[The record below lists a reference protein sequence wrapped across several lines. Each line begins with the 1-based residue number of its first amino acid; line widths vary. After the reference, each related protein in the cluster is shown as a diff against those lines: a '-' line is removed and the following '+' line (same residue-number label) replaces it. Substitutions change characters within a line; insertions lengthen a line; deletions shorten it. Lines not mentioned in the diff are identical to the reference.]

1 MYIISN
7 PLLLQIKF
15 DLLLLHHHLSPILLF
30 SLGHKRGRQAC
41 YNRFMYSKDKTHNS
55 GTTSWQCKERK
66 LYTPPCKG
74 RLNTLDDRVSDERTH
89 CHEPSITMVIRTE
102 FIFRVKHNN
111 TNEKPS
117 DVVRAA
123 GCSAFS
129 T

>member
-1 MYIISN
+1 MYSISN
-7 PLLLQIKF
+7 PLLIQIKL
-15 DLLLLHHHLSPILLF
+15 DLLLLHHLSPILPF
-30 SLGHKRGRQAC
+30 SLRRKRGRQAS
-41 YNRFMYSKDKTHNS
+41 YNGFMYSKDKTHNS
-55 GTTSWQCKERK
+55 GTTSWQFKDRK

-74 RLNTLDDRVSDERTH
+74 RLNTLDDRVSNERTH

-102 FIFRVKHNN
+102 FIYRVKRNN

-117 DVVRAA
+117 DVIRDA